1 MQNLAYIRET
11 LILIIQERATLRGKS
26 PAETA
31 MIGGDIVGRN

>member
-11 LILIIQERATLRGKS
+11 LILIIWERVILRGGS